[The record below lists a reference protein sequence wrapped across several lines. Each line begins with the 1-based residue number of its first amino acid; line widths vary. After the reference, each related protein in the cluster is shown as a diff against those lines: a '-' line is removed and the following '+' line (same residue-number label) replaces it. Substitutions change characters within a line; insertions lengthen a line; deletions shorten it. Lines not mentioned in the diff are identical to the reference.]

1 MGKIILCK
9 GRTATEPYRFPISN
23 AAVFSIEELS
33 LYLYEHIFELYEDL
47 LTDELIQWVEDEL
60 EMTELAKKLADL
72 KENGNNLV
80 DIIVTI
86 LCSNDYYTEREIKE
100 LVNIMDQIMNLPKK
114 ERKKIKGDQLLKYKM
129 YAYAIAEYH
138 SLLYEEKE
146 KLSNQEFG
154 IILHNLAV
162 AHIHVSSYREAAL
175 EFKRAYSLTQNTES
189 LHQYLLALLLSGQQ
203 EQAEKEI
210 EYYELGE
217 QYFKKLTEEIMRHR
231 VQAVQQ
237 KEYQEICKMAYRKED
252 GKKNEFYQEVDL
264 NLYEWKQEYRKQIE
278 G

>member
-9 GRTATEPYRFPISN
+9 GRTATEPYRFPISK
-23 AAVFSIEELS
+23 AAVYSIEELS

-47 LTDELIQWVEDEL
+47 LTDELVQWVEEEL
-60 EMTELAKKLADL
+60 AMVELAKKLADL
-72 KENGNNLV
+72 QANGNNLC

-86 LCSNDYYTEREIKE
+86 LCSNDYYTEKEIKE
-100 LVNIMDQIMNLPKK
+100 LVDVIDQIMNLPVK
-114 ERKKIKGDQLLKYKM
+114 ERKKIKGDQFLKYKM
-129 YAYAIAEYH
+129 YAHAIAEYH

-146 KLSNQEFG
+146 KLSNHEFG

-162 AHIHVSSYREAAL
+162 AHIHVSSYREAAH
-175 EFKRAYSLTQNTES
+175 EFKRAYSLNQKKES

-210 EYYELGE
+210 EYYELGD

-231 VQAVQQ
+231 VQAVQRS
-237 KEYQEICKMAYRKED
+237 EYQEVCNIAHLHEKKQ
-252 GKKNEFYQEVDL
+252 KNEFYQNVDSKL
-264 NLYEWKQEYRKQIE
+264 DEWKQEYRKQIE